1 MPRAGLSR
9 AAVVETGAQVA
20 DEAGLD
26 RLTLAG
32 VAARA
37 GVRLPSLYKHV
48 GGSDDLQRGIA
59 VLALRELRERLADAA
74 VGRAGGE
81 ALRALA
87 AAYREYARARPGRYA
102 ATLQAPAPDDDEHA
116 RAAVAVVEVVFAV
129 LRGYA
134 LEGDGLVHATRILR
148 STLHGF
154 VALEAAGGFGLPD
167 SVDETF
173 VRLVAG
179 LEAALRAGAAD
190 GVATAAR
197 PGVDQ
202 AVEITR

>member
-9 AAVVETGAQVA
+9 AAVVELGAQLA
-20 DEAGLD
+20 DEAGAD

-48 GGSDDLQRGIA
+48 GGLDDLQRGVA
-59 VLALRELRERLADAA
+59 VLALREVRDRLADAA
-74 VGRAGGE
+74 VGRAGSE
-81 ALRALA
+81 ALRALG
-87 AAYREYARARPGRYA
+87 AAYREYARERPGRYA
-102 ATLQAPAPDDDEHA
+102 ATLRAPAPDDDEHGQ
-116 RAAVAVVEVVFAV
+116 AAGAVVDVVFAV

-148 STLHGF
+148 SSLHGF
-154 VALEAAGGFGLPD
+154 VALEAAGGFGLPE

-173 VRLVAG
+173 ARLVEG
-179 LEAALRAGAAD
+179 LDTALRALASPAGAAS
-190 GVATAAR
+190 
-197 PGVDQ
+197 
-202 AVEITR
+202 AVSR